1 MASVLAVARLAV
13 ADGFSGENRKTEAKT
28 METASAAP
36 SRLNTMKRRFFSV
49 LVMSLMACPHLECF
63 RRSV

>member
-13 ADGFSGENRKTEAKT
+13 ADGFSGANRKMDART

-36 SRLNTMKRRFFSV
+36 NKLNRMSRRFFSV
-49 LVMSLMACPHLECF
+49 LVISLMVRPHLECF
-63 RRSV
+63 RSKV